1 MKHIKDILFILAI
14 SLLLAGCGTDT
25 AKDEPANP
33 SGLYDWDITK
43 NVINRETGDFQN
55 QFHEILY
62 DKSESYV
69 IDQKTRFENQ
79 STKYFR
85 YQYIYKRL

>member
-1 MKHIKDILFILAI
+1 MKNLKHILSILFL

-25 AKDEPANP
+25 ASDEPDNP
-33 SGLYDWDITK
+33 NGLYDWDITK

-55 QFHEILY
+55 QFHEVLY

-69 IDQKTRFENQ
+69 IDQKTQFEKQ